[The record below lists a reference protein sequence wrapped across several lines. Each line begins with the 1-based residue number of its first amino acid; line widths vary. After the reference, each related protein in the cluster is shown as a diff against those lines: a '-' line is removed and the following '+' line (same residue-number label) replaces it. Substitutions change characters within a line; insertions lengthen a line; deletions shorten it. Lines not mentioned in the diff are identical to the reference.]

1 MTLLMK
7 FGIGKIDYNNSK
19 CFHSLIGKCG
29 LVFVRCI
36 IDVKQ
41 KVNSNT
47 EIIIFGF
54 KTWKLLKI

>member
-19 CFHSLIGKCG
+19 YFHSFIGKCG
-29 LVFVRCI
+29 LVFAKCM
-36 IDVKQ
+36 IDAKQ

-47 EIIIFGF
+47 EVIIFGF
-54 KTWKLLKI
+54 KN